1 MDVIGLFHGLP
12 LISRTS
18 LSHSKQ
24 GMFAKIHF
32 LGMCTWSERN
42 MSLTPHSC
50 FKKRLRL
57 GCAKGTEL
65 EYLIG
70 FLSSL
75 LVEECQPFLL
85 HCWPFTVGW
94 LITSQFLF
102 FFDVAVVEPPIG
114 YLSTGHRPSPGCV
127 RPKPLRMRSSLSLR
141 RDETNDI
148 AEGVRKR
155 RIRRSAQAVIRTMAC

>member
-1 MDVIGLFHGLP
+1 M
-12 LISRTS
+12 
-18 LSHSKQ
+18 
-24 GMFAKIHF
+24 A
-32 LGMCTWSERN
+32 N
-42 MSLTPHSC
+42 
-50 FKKRLRL
+50 
-57 GCAKGTEL
+57 GTA
-65 EYLIG
+65 
-70 FLSSL
+70 SL
-75 LVEECQPFLL
+75 LKGGKSHRDKALPAMGFYPIDELSA
-85 HCWPFTVGW
+85 FTVGW